1 MPVKDDVMSEMQGGV
16 GLGIMNRQNLNQ
28 VSASSFV
35 MSDTRVDT
43 NTYKNAN
50 SKNMSPNHSS
60 VNKLDRVTALSTK
73 EEEAILSLNVH
84 PTTHDFAQ

>member
-1 MPVKDDVMSEMQGGV
+1 
-16 GLGIMNRQNLNQ
+16 
-28 VSASSFV
+28 

-84 PTTHDFAQ
+84 PTTHDFA